1 MTQTTSTQNPET
13 QNLSIQNTLTAPN
26 DLLHIGSRTFTSR
39 LLVGT
44 GKYTDLA
51 QTGEAIAASGA
62 QIVTVAI
69 RRVNIGQKKDE
80 PNLLDVISPDKYTI
94 LPNTAGCFDAASAVR
109 TCQLARELLD
119 GHNLVK
125 LEVLGD
131 EKNLYPNVIETVKAA
146 KTLIDDGFD
155 VMVYTSDDPI
165 VAKELESMGCVAI
178 MPLGSLIGSGLGL
191 LNRHTLSLIIE
202 QTQVPVLVDAGVGTA
217 SDAAIALELGCD
229 GVLMNTAIAHAQNPV
244 LMASAMKHA
253 VMAGR
258 EAFLA
263 GRMPARY
270 MAQASS
276 PQTGYFF
283 R

>member
-26 DLLHIGSRTFTSR
+26 DPLHIGSRTFTSR

-69 RRVNIGQKKDE
+69 RRVNIGQNKDE
-80 PNLLDVISPDKYTI
+80 PNLLDVISPEKYTI